1 MVVENGETRYVVLV
15 ERHQDEWRVPTMI
28 SGGGTPESAARPER
42 TEAPV
47 ALQDRRIV
55 LSGWPDANGGRPEFA
70 WCAVTGT
77 AALDAQDV
85 VIASEID
92 EVTAVVREDGF
103 VLGVVR
109 ARWGTKPSV
118 TVRTTDGRQVRH
130 LQP

>member
-1 MVVENGETRYVVLV
+1 MVVQNHEISYVVLV
-15 ERHQDEWRVPTMI
+15 ERHGDEWLVPTMI
-28 SGGGTPESAARPER
+28 SGGRTPTAALRPER

-55 LSGWPDANGGRPEFA
+55 LSGWPDANGGRPEFV

-118 TVRTTDGRQVRH
+118 TVRTSDGRQVRH